1 MLSLILADMF
11 LFRSVVLQSLQTIT
25 EEFVKQVCMAQGKS
39 EKYGKAAGG
48 KVCTYGSFRLGVF
61 GPGSDIDTLVVAPE
75 NVKKDDYFKYFPD
88 LLVKMAPK
96 DSITDLTL
104 VPDAFVPIIKFE
116 YSGISIDLIFAS
128 VQRSQVP
135 RDLSLQGRDML
146 LGLDEGEVR
155 SLNGTRV
162 TDEILTLVPQKGVF
176 RTALRGVKLWAQRR
190 AIYANIMGFPGGVA
204 WAMMVA
210 RICQLYP
217 KAAASLIV
225 LKFFRLMEKW
235 QWPMPVLLKAIEP
248 GESRLKQWNPKV
260 REALSSS

>member
-1 MLSLILADMF
+1 
-11 LFRSVVLQSLQTIT
+11 
-25 EEFVKQVCMAQGKS
+25 
-39 EKYGKAAGG
+39 
-48 KVCTYGSFRLGVF
+48 
-61 GPGSDIDTLVVAPE
+61 VVAPK
-75 NVKKDDYFKYFPD
+75 NVEKDDYFKYFPD

-96 DSITDLTL
+96 GAITDLTL

-128 VQRSQVP
+128 IYLEQVP
-135 RDLSLQGRDML
+135 KNLSLLGQDML
-146 LGLDEGEVR
+146 RGLDESGVR

-162 TDEILTLVPQKGVF
+162 TDEILTLVPQQGVF

-190 AIYANIMGFPGGVA
+190 AIYANIVGFPGGVA

-217 KAAASLIV
+217 KAAASTIV

-235 QWPMPVLLKAIEP
+235 QWPMPVLLKNIEP
-248 GESRLKQWNPKV
+248 GESPHKQWNPKV
-260 REALSSS
+260 CVTSRPLRKYD